1 MFHKRYDLFLFVALG
16 FAGVNSYPSLSQ
28 ASADRAVKVG
38 DESSHVETVGPSC
51 ASGDDGNICLAVK
64 YVVYKDGD
72 GAELLSAEGA
82 VDNLKGI
89 NDIWGQCQISFQID
103 KFETVVPGELG
114 LSYDPADES
123 ELYDIRSQF
132 IEDSTLLLVNTG
144 HWNRSGT
151 LGNTAAN
158 AWTNL
163 PGDIPYG
170 VVLENSVSTFSNII
184 AHEIGHYLDLLHV
197 DDAGDLLNPVIY
209 PESTALSA
217 EQCETAR
224 STALSSWKKMLR

>member
-1 MFHKRYDLFLFVALG
+1 MFHKRYDLGLLVALV
-16 FAGVNSYPSLSQ
+16 FTGVNSYPSLSQ
-28 ASADRAVKVG
+28 ASADRAAKADDG
-38 DESSHVETVGPSC
+38 SPHVETVGPDC
-51 ASGDDGNICLAVK
+51 ASSDENNICLAVK
-64 YVVYKDGD
+64 YVVYKDEAGD
-72 GAELLSAEGA
+72 ELLSADSA

-89 NDIWGQCQISFQID
+89 NDIWSQCQISFQID
-103 KFETVVPGELG
+103 QFEAVAPEDLG
-114 LSYDPADES
+114 LSYDPADET

-132 IEDSTLLLVNTG
+132 VDDSTLLLVNTG
-144 HWNRSGT
+144 HWNRYGT

-163 PGDIPYG
+163 PGDFPYG
-170 VVLENSVSTFSNII
+170 VVLEHSVSTFSNII

-197 DDAGDLLNPVIY
+197 DDASDLLNPVIY

-217 EQCETAR
+217 EQCEIAR